1 MVKVVVALDNVSDNF
16 ELRVSRERHLAREHN
31 IEDHSQRPNVDFI
44 VVALGEYFRCNV
56 VRLRIRLE

>member
-31 IEDHSQRPNVDFI
+31 IEDHS
-44 VVALGEYFRCNV
+44 
-56 VRLRIRLE
+56 